1 MHLIE
6 GGSLLMGTDFSK
18 LTREIQTLPSYIEK
32 ALNDNDV
39 FDDYL
44 NRPAYQQ
51 NDYISW
57 IERAKREDTK
67 KKRLSQMIEELRVGG
82 VYMKMEHKASQK

>member
-1 MHLIE
+1 ME
-6 GGSLLMGTDFSK
+6 KDFSN
-18 LTREIQTLPSYIEK
+18 LTRKIQPLPSYIEK

-39 FDDYL
+39 FDDYVK
-44 NRPAYQQ
+44 RPAYQQ

-67 KKRLSQMIEELRVGG
+67 NKRLAQMIEELKVGG
-82 VYMKMEHKASQK
+82 IYMKMEHKSSLK